1 MCLTRAA
8 VVVAL
13 EHHIPP
19 WFPTAMLNVRFGCFA
34 LLIACACRPLTGQHP
49 HLSGSTARVTPPKVF
64 LDKSPKIVEYQL
76 KRLSNEQLLL
86 VERNTTD
93 PKYRPVYLALLTRE
107 GISRAQRDE
116 ALASLIALNKSDPVS
131 ELVAALKSLQGEESA
146 AIRTRQVLGDLLL
159 GLSAEQLAAQL
170 PLLVELTGHSQPS
183 LNAYGFAGVFAAGQA
198 EAAWKLASAP
208 PQLVQALSGLQRV
221 PSVAVRDAQQPRV
234 LQLLEDSQ
242 PVEVREEALR
252 TLAKLT
258 VQPEVT
264 FERAAQLIVDP
275 QLQTAA
281 VRTLLSVPADARSA
295 NPSRTLIDWLVKFAE
310 HTPTAERTTAA
321 FMDAMELVDQLL
333 ATAPTE
339 LAKPYRQR
347 LRETV
352 VRVIRIHTIEEEM
365 RYDLPYF
372 AVEAGRPVQLVL
384 INDDLMPHNL
394 VVTVP
399 GALQEVAE
407 QGMEV
412 GPSGGLDGKQYVPH
426 SEKVLFATDMVPARE
441 QAVLTF
447 TAPTD
452 PGEYPYVCTFPRHW
466 MRMYG
471 VMVVVDDLDAW
482 QKQPVIPRDPIGSN
496 RHFVQAWKVGDFQ
509 ELLPAGLRGRTN
521 RIGEKLFVEATCAQC
536 HKLGEVGVGQVG
548 PDLSS
553 VFSRWQ
559 GDPAAVLRE
568 VLDPSQHIDDKYAVH
583 IVLTVD
589 GQTISGL
596 IVEDSPQALSLL
608 ENPESK
614 QPRVISKD
622 DIDEMQKTANSMMP
636 KGLLDSYSQ
645 DEVLEILAFIQAFQ
659 TAP

>member
-1 MCLTRAA
+1 MS
-8 VVVAL
+8 
-13 EHHIPP
+13 
-19 WFPTAMLNVRFGCFA
+19 NVRFCCVA
-34 LLIACACRPLTGQHP
+34 LLIACACDPLLGQHP
-49 HLSGSTARVTPPKVF
+49 HSSGSTSQVPPPKIF

-116 ALASLIALNKSDPVS
+116 ALASLVELNKSDPVS

-146 AIRTRQVLGDLLL
+146 AIRTRQVLGELLL
-159 GLSAEQLAAQL
+159 GLSSEQLAARL
-170 PLLVELTGHSQPS
+170 PLLEELTGLSQPAVA
-183 LNAYGFAGVFAAGQA
+183 AYGFAGVFAAGHA
-198 EAAWKLASAP
+198 DAAWKLASAS

-221 PSVAVRDAQQPRV
+221 PNVAVRNAQQPRV
-234 LQLLEDSQ
+234 LELLEESQ
-242 PVEVREEALR
+242 PEQVREEALR

-264 FERAAQLIVDP
+264 FERAAQWIVDP
-275 QLQTAA
+275 KLQAAA
-281 VRTLLSVPADARSA
+281 VKTLLSVPAAARSA
-295 NPSRTLIDWLVKFAE
+295 DPSRTLIDWLVNFAE
-310 HTPTAERTTAA
+310 QTPTAERTTAA
-321 FMDAMELVDQLL
+321 FMDVMELVDQLL

-347 LRETV
+347 LRQTV
-352 VRVIRIHTIEEEM
+352 VRVIRIHTVEEEM

-384 INDDLMPHNL
+384 INEDLMPHNL

-447 TAPTD
+447 TAPSA

-509 ELLPAGLRGRTN
+509 TQLPAGLRGRTN
-521 RIGEKLFVEATCAQC
+521 RIGEKLFAEATCAQC
-536 HKLGEVGVGQVG
+536 HKLGGVGVGQVG
-548 PDLSS
+548 PDLSR
-553 VFSRWQ
+553 VFSRWK

-568 VLDPSQHIDDKYAVH
+568 VLEPSHHIDDKYAVH

-589 GQTISGL
+589 GQTVSGL
-596 IVEDSPQALSLL
+596 IVEDSPKSLSLL

-645 DEVLEILAFIQAFQ
+645 DEVLEILAFIQASQ
-659 TAP
+659 AAP